1 MEIYTKNLLEVTLQ
15 ENKIQSNFG
24 VIDEALKY
32 IK

>member
-15 ENKIQSNFG
+15 ENKIQSNFV